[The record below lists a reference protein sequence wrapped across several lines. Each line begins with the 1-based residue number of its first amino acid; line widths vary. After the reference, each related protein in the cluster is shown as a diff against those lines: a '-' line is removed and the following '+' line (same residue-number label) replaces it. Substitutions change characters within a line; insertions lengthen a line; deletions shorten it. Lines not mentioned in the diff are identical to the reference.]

1 MRRHV
6 ARDVAVVCL
15 VWAAVVQ
22 LASWE
27 RPGLPLLL
35 STAAAVVL
43 LLPDRRPGRR
53 RDPTA

>member
-1 MRRHV
+1 MRQHV

-43 LLPDRRPGRR
+43 LLPDRGPGRPDR
-53 RDPTA
+53 HP

>member
-1 MRRHV
+1 M

-15 VWAAVVQ
+15 AWAAVVQ

-35 STAAAVVL
+35 LTAAVVVLL

-53 RDPTA
+53 PDRDA